1 MLPIETGADYGS
13 PCDVISGL
21 SSQTQR
27 EANTHTNSTCTKPT
41 CKPTTQIQHLTC
53 LDTGKIFVRNL
64 GKTPTHPNQNQPTF
78 NPSPNPQRARA
89 RRVFRGSQP
98 RERVVRGAVRGRP
111 PARTPDGAGMRSGR
125 QQRRQQRAA
134 RGAGAAGY
142 QKPRVVHGGYAQ
154 EAKIAAAAAARRAAS
169 RRTEGAARH
178 GERSGG
184 GTAGQRAT
192 PIHRDARRGT
202 RRRIERRAQG
212 YGAGARGDGAGSAQF
227 RVCFACR
234 TCADEK
240 FIYRCM
246 VREEAPGIEHPSSAT
261 SHMATGR
268 GATLAQYFR
277 RNTASVSS
285 PTHSIAFTLAAS
297 MRREHQ

>member
-1 MLPIETGADYGS
+1 MHQTNLQTNHTDSTSHVPRYRQDFRPKSWQNANTPKSKSTHIQPFTQPPTRPGKARVSRQSATGACRS
-13 PCDVISGL
+13 
-21 SSQTQR
+21 R
-27 EANTHTNSTCTKPT
+27 
-41 CKPTTQIQHLTC
+41 
-53 LDTGKIFVRNL
+53 
-64 GKTPTHPNQNQPTF
+64 
-78 NPSPNPQRARA
+78 
-89 RRVFRGSQP
+89 
-98 RERVVRGAVRGRP
+98 RGAGPTPGENPGRRGY
-111 PARTPDGAGMRSGR
+111 A
-125 QQRRQQRAA
+125 QRAA
-134 RGAGAAGY
+134 AATAAAGGAGSEHAGY

-154 EAKIAAAAAARRAAS
+154 EAKIAAAAAARRAAGAED
-169 RRTEGAARH
+169 RGAARH